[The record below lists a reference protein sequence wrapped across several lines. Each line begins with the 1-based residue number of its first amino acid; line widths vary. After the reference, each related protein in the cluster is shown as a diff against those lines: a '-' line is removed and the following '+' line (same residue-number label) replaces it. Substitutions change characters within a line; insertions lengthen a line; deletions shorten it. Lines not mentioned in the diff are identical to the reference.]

1 MLDDH
6 HESLDRTDSDHPFWQ
21 YQGHSMNKLR
31 FQHWPEYLIEAAG
44 LGLFMVSAC
53 VFATLLEYSGSPVR
67 HFFPDPLVRRLLM
80 GLAMALTAVGIIY
93 SSWGTRSG
101 AHINP
106 AITFSFWYLGKIE
119 PRDAFFYMAAQFLGA
134 TVGVAVAAWLLG
146 ATLADPSVGYVVTMP
161 GRWGVAGAFA
171 TEGIMAFL
179 LMLVILTASNDA
191 RLASY
196 TGLFAAGLVA
206 CYITVAAPLSGMSI
220 NPARSFS
227 AALIANHW
235 THLWIYCSAPPLGM
249 VLAAEFYQRYK
260 GRQAVKC
267 CKLHHNNRQRCIF
280 RCNYRQPVQA
290 PTLAVVQP

>member
-1 MLDDH
+1 
-6 HESLDRTDSDHPFWQ
+6 
-21 YQGHSMNKLR
+21 
-31 FQHWPEYLIEAAG
+31 
-44 LGLFMVSAC
+44 MVSAC
-53 VFATLLEYSGSPVR
+53 VFATLLEYPGSPLR
-67 HFFPDPLVRRLLM
+67 HFFPNPLVRRLLM

-93 SSWGTRSG
+93 SPWGMRSG

-106 AITFSFWYLGKIE
+106 AVTFSFWYLGKIE
-119 PRDAFFYMAAQFLGA
+119 PRDAVFYVVSQFLGA

-146 ATLADPSVGYVVTMP
+146 AALADPSVGYVVTMP
-161 GRWGVAGAFA
+161 GMWGVAGAFA
-171 TEGIMAFL
+171 TETIMAFL
-179 LMLVILTASNDA
+179 LMLVILTVSNDA

-206 CYITVAAPLSGMSI
+206 CYITAAAPLSGMSI

-227 AALIANHW
+227 AAFIANHW

-249 VLAAEFYQRYK
+249 VLAAELYQHYK

-280 RCNYRQPVQA
+280 RCNYRQPVQT
-290 PTLAVVQP
+290 PILAVVQP